1 VVFFFV
7 DWLSKNL
14 VRPSIWL
21 PTCELLWSIVTF
33 CFAGVRN
40 VRDVFALRIVLGFL
54 EGPFAVGVLT
64 IMGSW
69 YTPRGTLL
77 PLLFHFLFLFANNY
91 EELSK
96 RIAIF
101 YSACYAASMFSG
113 YLQAG
118 IYNGMDGHLGV
129 AGWRWLFIFCGVI
142 SLPFSI
148 YGYIAIPDN
157 PYICKARWLSPRQV
171 SFAVKRMEAYDR
183 RPPVLLSWAK
193 IKRVLTHWPLYAF
206 TAALIFQCVATQ
218 PLNYFAVWLKTLNRF
233 SVYQVNLIPTAGQ
246 AVGLVTTLAYSW
258 ISDAFDGNRWGT
270 LLIPGI
276 INLVGMILVAIGPG
290 FAATLVG
297 YLLNGASWG
306 FWPILFVSLL
316 QKVMNLIYFANFKRH
331 GPMKYV
337 LKTQKKEPLSLVS
350 LKRLDKRLLPGFLV
364 RVSSYSVV

>member
-1 VVFFFV
+1 M
-7 DWLSKNL
+7 
-14 VRPSIWL
+14 
-21 PTCELLWSIVTF
+21 
-33 CFAGVRN
+33 CF
-40 VRDVFALRIVLGFL
+40 
-54 EGPFAVGVLT
+54 
-64 IMGSW
+64 S
-69 YTPRGTLL
+69 
-77 PLLFHFLFLFANNY
+77 LLFHFLFLFANSY

-118 IYNGMDGHLGV
+118 IYSGMDGHLGL

-142 SLPFSI
+142 SLPFSL

-171 SFAVKRMEAYDR
+171 SFALKRMEAYDR

-218 PLNYFAVWLKTLNRF
+218 PLNYFAVWLKALNRF

-258 ISDAFDGNRWGT
+258 VSDSWDGNRWGT

-306 FWPILFVSLL
+306 FWPILFVCLL
-316 QKVMNLIYFANFKRH
+316 QKFTDLIDFANCNRH

-337 LKTQKKEPLSLVS
+337 LKIQKKEPLLLVS
-350 LKRLDKRLLPGFLV
+350 LKLLDKHLLPGCLV
-364 RVSSYSVV
+364 RVSSYSYKQYSDCR